1 MCGPLDLDACHEHFS
16 VFAFNETWR
25 LLEQKTLSEEE
36 EEKMLQLAM
45 TSYFHFSQNTK
56 VSSENLSVSAWLIS
70 RVFSTLGDAQ
80 QALRWAKRADFNLK
94 KGTNSA
100 LYYKAYVHEAFG
112 RAYSVGKEWSLAA
125 NHVSHARNLAEQVKK
140 ATLRAPIMDDLKT
153 IKLYSP

>member
-112 RAYSVGKEWSLAA
+112 RAYSVLCGTTRSFAGTFFYKCSGACECGSHKEC
-125 NHVSHARNLAEQVKK
+125 KCF
-140 ATLRAPIMDDLKT
+140 
-153 IKLYSP
+153 